1 MKSLSYFIFVF
12 CVENGMKVFTFMS
25 YHILN
30 LHIFAFAEV
39 ELISAMKDIAEI
51 VKSKEYE
58 C

>member
-1 MKSLSYFIFVF
+1 
-12 CVENGMKVFTFMS
+12 MKVFTFMS